1 MTFPHL
7 VPIPPLP
14 DITPTWYLPL
24 GGTGHAQ
31 DAWVTQDD
39 DLFTL
44 SMRARNFQPIR
55 PNGKPWAWSGEIS
68 GLWVFTGGDA
78 GWHRESDK
86 LGKIL
91 DPIPFEHRNLFAHSD
106 AGQLVIILAAKGFPI
121 RTLTTFGTPNR
132 QNLPSAEAVKH
143 IRYWQHLYDK
153 DRDWMASLKR
163 TARRTLGQI
172 GDWSFST
179 DRSFAEVAGLRRVP
193 LEHVSHSKLLR
204 DPTCFHWLDD
214 MHVLEYIVAG
224 DGPRDPAVEAT

>member
-7 VPIPPLP
+7 VPPPIPDL
-14 DITPTWYLPL
+14 TPTWYLPI
-24 GGTGHAQ
+24 GGTHHA
-31 DAWVTQDD
+31 DEGWVTEDD

-44 SMRARNFQPIR
+44 FMRAREFQPIR
-55 PNGKPWAWSGEIS
+55 PGGKPWVWSGDVG
-68 GLWVFTGGDA
+68 GLSIFTKGD
-78 GWHRESDK
+78 REWYRWAEELRAVLQSV
-86 LGKIL
+86 
-91 DPIPFEHRNLFAHSD
+91 PFEQRNLFGHSHGGTL
-106 AGQLVIILAAKGFPI
+106 AIILAASGFEI

-132 QNLPSAEAVKH
+132 RDLPSATAVKN

-163 TARRTLGQI
+163 RARRTLGQI

-204 DPTCFHWLDD
+204 DPTCFHWLDE

-224 DGPRDPAVEAT
+224 DGPRDPAVEAA